1 MRLEIVIAIECLNKT
16 TKNPQF
22 NQNFEQSQ
30 KRRGIEVELLVSSE
44 HCRSSQLGPLR
55 RQK

>member
-44 HCRSSQLGPLR
+44 HCRSSQLGP
-55 RQK
+55 